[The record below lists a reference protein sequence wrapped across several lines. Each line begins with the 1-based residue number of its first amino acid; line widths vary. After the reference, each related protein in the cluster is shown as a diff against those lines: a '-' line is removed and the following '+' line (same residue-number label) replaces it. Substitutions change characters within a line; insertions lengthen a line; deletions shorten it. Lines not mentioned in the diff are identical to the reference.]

1 VSQRIL
7 LAHNFK
13 AKLVPISNSGK
24 KKGDKFMK
32 NSFSVISCICLCLAV
47 AMGFPRL
54 SSSHPMVNAS
64 GCRECHDLGD
74 FAIEGLHGTHTDCF
88 ACHDGPTE
96 LGTVNS
102 SACLACHPRPLV
114 NAETCDLVEFHEGSS
129 DYMPLS
135 DSCMSTGCHID
146 DDCNVVTTTTTG
158 PGTTCQTKEIYGEGS
173 REVTL
178 LRAVRDNLLSQTP
191 EGQELIKLYYRWSSV
206 IVKAMETDEEF
217 KEEFKNLLDEL
228 LPMIEKA
235 VE

>member
-1 VSQRIL
+1 M
-7 LAHNFK
+7 
-13 AKLVPISNSGK
+13 K
-24 KKGDKFMK
+24 KDIA
-32 NSFSVISCICLCLAV
+32 VISCICLCLAV
-47 AMGFPRL
+47 AMIFPRL
-54 SSSHPMVNAS
+54 SASHSKVDTS
-64 GCRECHDLGD
+64 GCLECHDLGD

-88 ACHDGPTE
+88 ACHNGLTE
-96 LGTVNS
+96 LGNVNS

-114 NAETCDLVEFHEGSS
+114 NAETCDLVELHEGSS

-158 PGTTCQTKEIYGEGS
+158 PGTTCPTKEIYGEGS
-173 REVTL
+173 REVIL

-191 EGQELIKLYYRWSSV
+191 EGQELIKLYYRWSPV

-217 KEEFKNLLDEL
+217 KEEFKDMIDEL